1 MCCRGEE
8 WTALGLAALVGA
20 LWVLRDP
27 GFVRLW
33 GALFWRNANE
43 AAPAI
48 LVSILGL
55 IIPAFLFRRPRS
67 PGMPPQSQSQS

>member
-1 MCCRGEE
+1 M
-8 WTALGLAALVGA
+8 ALGYAALAGA

-27 GFVRLW
+27 GFVRCW
-33 GALFWRNANE
+33 GSLFPSNANE

-55 IIPAFLFRRPRS
+55 ITPGFLFRRTRT
-67 PGMPPQSQSQS
+67 PGTSNNNNNWV